1 MWGSRIEGDTCT
13 SVRYVFICICMSI
26 IYMYS
31 AHFLQVIHDTYVQ
44 LIKVLDT
51 AVEIVCSPERRPH
64 EERTRLPTLATV
76 LLSQRH
82 DTADCK

>member
-44 LIKVLDT
+44 LRYWTQL
-51 AVEIVCSPERRPH
+51 
-64 EERTRLPTLATV
+64 
-76 LLSQRH
+76 
-82 DTADCK
+82 